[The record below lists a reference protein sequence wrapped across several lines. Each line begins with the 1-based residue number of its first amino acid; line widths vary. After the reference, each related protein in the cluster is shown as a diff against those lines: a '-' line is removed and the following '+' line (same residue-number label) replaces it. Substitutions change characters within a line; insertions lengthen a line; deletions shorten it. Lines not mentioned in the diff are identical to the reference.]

1 MKFHP
6 TITAL
11 TLASGLLVS
20 AALAQGP
27 TTTAVDDTVNTT
39 ITRGPLSINTLLVND
54 TDPENDAL
62 TIILPLGTPQFGKAV
77 FRDGAV
83 VYTPN
88 RFFQGTDSF
97 SYTINDR
104 PNGLGS
110 SSTATVFIRNPFLL
124 GRGVYAS
131 SLSGTGGSHDVSG
144 YFNAG
149 VGPSGDFT
157 ATFRFAGS
165 AFRFKG
171 RFDASGNFS
180 GEITRPGQPAIQLA
194 LLYAI
199 NGEARQ
205 ISGTV
210 TVGAET
216 VQFLA
221 PRLAWSNHNPAPT
234 AGRYTIILPA
244 PDALPGT
251 PQGTGYCIATVTRS
265 GVVSMYGRAGDDR
278 AFSSS
283 TFLGE
288 DGATVP
294 LYGSIRPGG
303 SIFGDL
309 FIDGSTNSRENEPLA
324 SVAGTLRWFT
334 SRDAKRFRFPNGFDR
349 SVEARGGLYIEPEPG
364 TSVLEIQEPDGFN
377 SSFTVS
383 AGDLRAPR
391 TERAA
396 IGERPIA
403 GHYDFAFDNT
413 KRIGARMR
421 VIARTGIFAGSFYD
435 RATRR
440 AHRISGVFLQN
451 ENTAYGIWNSKTK
464 TGRVELTP
472 DLPGN

>member
-1 MKFHP
+1 MKTLP
-6 TITAL
+6 AIKAL
-11 TLASGLLVS
+11 ALASGLVVS
-20 AALAQGP
+20 GARAQGP

-39 ITRGPLSINTLLVND
+39 ITRGPLTINTLLIND
-54 TDPENDAL
+54 TDPESDAL
-62 TIILPLGTPQFGKAV
+62 TIIPPLGSPQFGKAV
-77 FRDGAV
+77 LRDGVV

-88 RFFQGTDSF
+88 RFFRGTDSF

-104 PNGLGS
+104 PNGLGN

-144 YFNAG
+144 YFNSG

-180 GEITRPGQPAIQLA
+180 GEITRPGQPSIQLA
-194 LLYAI
+194 LRYAI
-199 NGEARQ
+199 NGDIRQ

-216 VQFLA
+216 IQFLA
-221 PRLAWSNHNPAPT
+221 PRLEWSNHNPAPT

-251 PQGTGYCIATVTRS
+251 PQGTGYSIATITRS
-265 GVVSMYGRAGDDR
+265 GVVSMYGRTGDDR

-309 FIDGSTNSRENEPLA
+309 VIDGFSEARGR
-324 SVAGTLRWFT
+324 VAVTTVSGTLRWFT

-349 SVEARGGLYIEPEPG
+349 SVEARGGLYVEPEPG
-364 TSVLEIQEPDGFN
+364 ASVLEVSDPDDFN
-377 SSFTVS
+377 SSFTLS

-396 IGERPIA
+396 VGERPIA
-403 GHYDFAFDNT
+403 GHYDFAFTNV

-451 ENTAYGIWNSKTK
+451 ENTAYGIWNSKAK
-464 TGRVELTP
+464 TGRVELIP
-472 DLPGN
+472 DSLKD

>member
-1 MKFHP
+1 MKTQP
-6 TITAL
+6 TLKVLA
-11 TLASGLLVS
+11 LASGFFVS

-39 ITRGPLSINTLLVND
+39 ITRGPLSINTLLIND

-62 TIILPLGTPQFGKAV
+62 SIIPPLGTPRFGKAV
-77 FRDGAV
+77 LRDGV
-83 VYTPN
+83 VIYTPN

-104 PNGLGS
+104 PNGLGN

-157 ATFRFAGS
+157 STFRFAGS

-180 GEITRPGQPAIQLA
+180 GEISRPGQPSIQLA

-199 NGEARQ
+199 NGDIRQ

-216 VQFLA
+216 IQFLA
-221 PRLAWSNHNPAPT
+221 PKLEWSNHNPAPT
-234 AGRYTIILPA
+234 AGRYTIILPP
-244 PDALPGT
+244 PDDLPST
-251 PQGTGYCIATVTRS
+251 PQGTGYSIATITRS

-288 DGATVP
+288 DGTTVP

-309 FIDGSTNSRENEPLA
+309 FIDESSMARGKIGVPGVS
-324 SVAGTLRWFT
+324 GTLRWFS

-349 SVEARGGLYIEPEPG
+349 SVEARGGLYIEPDPG
-364 TSVLEIQEPDGFN
+364 TPVLNVPELIDFN
-377 SSFTVS
+377 GSFTVS
-383 AGDLRAPR
+383 AGDIRVPR

-403 GHYDFAFDNT
+403 GHYDFAFDNA

-464 TGRVELTP
+464 TGRVELVP
-472 DLPGN
+472 DSFKD